1 MLLEEALAGSGRG
14 SGSGIGNNNNNNNNS
29 NGRMDFLLSP
39 HDAALAL
46 LSFLRDELPAGG
58 TVAERRF
65 VGLFPLI
72 VDRVFG
78 EWNAAPS
85 SPSPS
90 VSSPSTTS
98 SPATSSSGGG
108 TTTTPDYRH
117 GEGGWLGRRSAPA
130 VQARRRPPD
139 GGASPS
145 RSPASSSFSS
155 SSSYA
160 LEEDPIVRL
169 LRAPPPASSSSTDD
183 DDDDDGRGRRR
194 YAPPTLIDALDAES
208 RRRPDAL
215 FGFPLA
221 ALSRVAPPTVEAWRA
236 FFLAG
241 WSEMEERGGGGSSAA
256 AAAAGGGGLAGKE
269 NAARMLELFL
279 GPRDQPGLRDHFR
292 RLHHLERQQAQPR
305 RGGGFGGQSSPPPT
319 AHSFVGGGR
328 GGATP
333 TKYSSPDPRT
343 PSHGTAARNNA
354 DAPGPRLELTMLEY
368 YLLLFVRF
376 PLSNTTWTSVAGG
389 GGPTAKTTNAVG
401 VALATTPSPFYGRR
415 VYRHLFA
422 GYLNWYLPHGRDRGG
437 GGGGGRRPAAAAS
450 SGPATPGAIPG
461 ASDTRPPASLAFFR
475 DRESELFLRLLIEL
489 WIEGPNVAPTT
500 SDAVSRRRRVRSS
513 SSSSREGG
521 TIGDDLVTLRDSL
534 ELARPVPNVVVVAPP
549 SEVMIGVLTLV
560 RHLVSDVSVREMVH
574 EASVALQRR
583 QREEREGDGGDSGG
597 GGGWDGPSGDGRD
610 DVPWPLPPALT
621 VAQPSAYNYIR
632 LGLACGAIHD
642 RSSMF
647 HGALEAWL
655 AWLEPWNYVLKRR
668 AAPVV
673 APGGSD
679 EESPGPGGSAGEF
692 LRNAAASVSSRRR
705 VEYHPAYR
713 QPKPTS
719 PSEYDPRW
727 ESYVVCNAHYY
738 TVPLAI
744 FLRRAR
750 ELDFSSS
757 DEYPRSLALV
767 QRVLRVYSRGV
778 VNVLNGVMN
787 PRRRADALTTLLFE
801 RHGRNMDAY
810 CPPTTKLIDCQ
821 PDVTNLL
828 EELYGQYRK
837 RRAGMDILDRM
848 EAKLNALFEGKMGGE
863 EAALENILVQVR
875 CLVQLPLDYQVLP
888 DEDIVSRG
896 LWRFLGLGAKGSTD
910 INSDNSS
917 LTVRGPDGKLTD
929 LGRQELRAGLCKCDP
944 VLTYIGDP
952 MLSRVR
958 SYEIPALVELTVW
971 MSTYLNNNLHLQ
983 LTAPPPSPGMYFDD
997 DDVLQKRFREMKQYE
1012 EAKLR
1017 INLRFLADRRT
1028 LVALLVIFFAL
1039 SCDRPSWTR
1048 PSSGLHGLFSRA
1060 ATEGTS
1066 RRGIDSRAG
1075 GRSTPR
1081 SRRRGG

>member
-1 MLLEEALAGSGRG
+1 MLLEEALAGSG
-14 SGSGIGNNNNNNNNS
+14 SGSGNNS
-29 NGRMDFLLSP
+29 NNGNINGRRDLLLSP

-78 EWNAAPS
+78 EWNADPYPPPPPSSS
-85 SPSPS
+85 SPSA
-90 VSSPSTTS
+90 SSPSTTS

-108 TTTTPDYRH
+108 TTTPDYRH

-130 VQARRRPPD
+130 VQVRRRPSD

-145 RSPASSSFSS
+145 RSPAPSSAP
-155 SSSYA
+155 SSYA

-169 LRAPPPASSSSTDD
+169 LRASPPASSSSP
-183 DDDDDGRGRRR
+183 DDDDDGRGLRR

-208 RRRPDAL
+208 RRRPDAR

-236 FFLAG
+236 CFLAG
-241 WSEMEERGGGGSSAA
+241 WSEMEERGVGGTTTVAA
-256 AAAAGGGGLAGKE
+256 STSAGGGFAGKE

-279 GPRDQPGLRDHFR
+279 GQRDQPGLREHFR

-305 RGGGFGGQSSPPPT
+305 RGGGFGGGRWSPPPP
-319 AHSFVGGGR
+319 AHSFVVGGGR
-328 GGATP
+328 GGRTP
-333 TKYSSPDPRT
+333 SKYSSPSQMMADPRT
-343 PSHGTAARNNA
+343 PSSHGTTARNNV
-354 DAPGPRLELTMLEY
+354 DAPVPRLELTMLEY

-376 PLSNTTWTSVAGG
+376 PLSNTTWTSAAGG
-389 GGPTAKTTNAVG
+389 GG
-401 VALATTPSPFYGRR
+401 ATTPSPFYGRK
-415 VYRHLFA
+415 VYRHLFS

-437 GGGGGRRPAAAAS
+437 GGGGGGRRPAAAAASS
-450 SGPATPGAIPG
+450 SGPATPGARPG
-461 ASDTRPPASLAFFR
+461 ASDTRPPASVAFFR
-475 DRESELFLRLLIEL
+475 DRESELFLRLVIEL

-513 SSSSREGG
+513 SSSREGG
-521 TIGDDLVTLRDSL
+521 TIGDDLTTLRDSL
-534 ELARPVPNVVVVAPP
+534 ELARPVSDVLVAAPP

-560 RHLVSDVSVREMVH
+560 RHLVSDVSVKEMVH

-583 QREEREGDGGDSGG
+583 QREEREGDDGDDGGR
-597 GGGWDGPSGDGRD
+597 DGLSGDGRD
-610 DVPWPLPPALT
+610 EIPWALPPALT

-655 AWLEPWNYVLKRR
+655 AWLEPWNYVPKRR
-668 AAPVV
+668 AAPV
-673 APGGSD
+673 AANHPGGGG
-679 EESPGPGGSAGEF
+679 EGSPGPGESAGGF

-705 VEYHPAYR
+705 VEYYPAFR

-757 DEYPRSLALV
+757 VEYPRSLALV

-787 PRRRADALTTLLFE
+787 PRRRADVLTTSLFE
-801 RHGRNMDAY
+801 RHGRIMDAY

-828 EELYGQYRK
+828 EEFYGQYRK
-837 RRAGMDILDRM
+837 RRAGMGILDRL

-863 EAALENILVQVR
+863 EKALENILVQVR
-875 CLVQLPLDYQVLP
+875 YLVQLPLDYQVLP
-888 DEDIVSRG
+888 DEAIVSRG
-896 LWRFLGLGAKGSTD
+896 LWRLLGLGAKGSTD

-917 LTVRGPDGKLTD
+917 LSVRGPDGKLTD

-952 MLSRVR
+952 MLARVR

-971 MSTYLNNNLHLQ
+971 MSTYLNNKLYLQ
-983 LTAPPPSPGMYFDD
+983 LAAPPSSPGMYFND
-997 DDVLQKRFREMKQYE
+997 DDVLQRRFREMKQYE

-1048 PSSGLHGLFSRA
+1048 PSSVLHGLFSRA

-1066 RRGIDSRAG
+1066 RRGIANRAG